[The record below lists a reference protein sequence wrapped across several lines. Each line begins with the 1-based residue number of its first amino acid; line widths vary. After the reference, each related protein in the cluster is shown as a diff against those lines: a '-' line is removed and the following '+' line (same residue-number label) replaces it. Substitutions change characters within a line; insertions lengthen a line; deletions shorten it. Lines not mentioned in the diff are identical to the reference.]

1 MNGFP
6 PKELDFSNKDS
17 FLKDISIRSGDTLIV
32 EENKEQPKILENPA
46 IKSDELIP
54 EGKRKLVRK
63 YEH

>member
-32 EENKEQPKILENPA
+32 EENKEQPKILESPV
-46 IKSDELIP
+46 KSDELIP
-54 EGKRKLVRK
+54 EGKAKLVRK

>member
-32 EENKEQPKILENPA
+32 EENREQPRIIESPG
-46 IKSDELIP
+46 IKSNELIS
-54 EGKRKLVRK
+54 EGKAKLVRK